1 MRSTWRCGL
10 YDLRKHSAR
19 EHAVIEDLLHCR
31 LSLELSMEQTVGL
44 GVNEADRAPAGF
56 SALGFCKL
64 FAGGPLK

>member
-1 MRSTWRCGL
+1 
-10 YDLRKHSAR
+10 
-19 EHAVIEDLLHCR
+19 
-31 LSLELSMEQTVGL
+31 MEQTVGL